1 MKKELKGQIIESISA
16 QLGQYPNF
24 YITDIAG
31 LNAGQT
37 SKLRR
42 ECFNEGV
49 VLTVV
54 KNTLF
59 AHVLNGLENEDVK
72 TLSETLVGNTAI
84 MYTTVP
90 AAPAKIIKKLQR
102 DGFTKPV
109 IKGAYVQDCVFIG
122 EDKLDQLRITSF
134 IPMRYR
140 KVEKDGRHRTVLVPA
155 VSNLLFAF
163 STRETIDGLRMQL
176 SETIP
181 FHYIW
186 DKATSLPIVV
196 PDKAMEDFIRVSSA
210 VDDDIVYMSDVSPL
224 LRSGQKVR
232 VKAGPFAGV
241 EGRVVRIRKA
251 KRVMVELPGMLAVA
265 TAYIKGEWLEGIE
278 IE

>member
-122 EDKLDQLRITSF
+122 EDKLDQLASIKTKEELIGDIIGLLQSPVRNIVSALENAAEG
-134 IPMRYR
+134 
-140 KVEKDGRHRTVLVPA
+140 KAEDEKIYTATAAAAAEAAPA
-155 VSNLLFAF
+155 A
-163 STRETIDGLRMQL
+163 EPAP
-176 SETIP
+176 E
-181 FHYIW
+181 
-186 DKATSLPIVV
+186 AE
-196 PDKAMEDFIRVSSA
+196 A
-210 VDDDIVYMSDVSPL
+210 
-224 LRSGQKVR
+224 
-232 VKAGPFAGV
+232 VKAEPAPAAA
-241 EGRVVRIRKA
+241 EEAAAPAEETK
-251 KRVMVELPGMLAVA
+251 E
-265 TAYIKGEWLEGIE
+265 
-278 IE
+278 